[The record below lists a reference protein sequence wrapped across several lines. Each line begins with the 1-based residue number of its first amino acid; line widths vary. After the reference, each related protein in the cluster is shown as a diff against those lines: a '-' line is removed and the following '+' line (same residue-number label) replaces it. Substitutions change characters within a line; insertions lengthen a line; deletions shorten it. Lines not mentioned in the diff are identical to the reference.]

1 MNIKRFFNSTYL
13 SWEDYQK
20 LVYTMQFI
28 DELNQAMASSEIKK
42 IGGEFD
48 GL

>member
-42 IGGEFD
+42 IGGEKD
-48 GL
+48 GF